1 MESKAE
7 FFVVAGWVCW
17 LIVLFVALGFLKL
30 GEANSRRHLMIKNGW
45 F

>member
-17 LIVLFVALGFLKL
+17 LIVVFVALGFF
-30 GEANSRRHLMIKNGW
+30 EAWGSE
-45 F
+45 